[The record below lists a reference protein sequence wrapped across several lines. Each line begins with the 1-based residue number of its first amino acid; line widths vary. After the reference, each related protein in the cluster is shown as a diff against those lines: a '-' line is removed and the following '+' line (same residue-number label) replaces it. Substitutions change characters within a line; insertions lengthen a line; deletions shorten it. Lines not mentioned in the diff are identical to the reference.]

1 MLVER
6 IKSEG
11 LSNISYFIGSGNEA
25 IVVDPRRDIDIY
37 LELSVKNSMKIKYI
51 LETHRNEDFIIGSKE
66 LSKKTGATTYHGK
79 GIDFTY
85 GTYIEDGEEL
95 VFGSTKVKGL
105 HTPGH
110 TKEHFVYV
118 VYSENHQDQPMLVC
132 TGDALFAGDVGRTD
146 FYGVD
151 NTAVF
156 AEKLYDSLHNKIL
169 PLGDGVIVC
178 SAHGAGSVCGLFIEP
193 RDNTTIGIEK
203 KLNKML
209 QLTKEE
215 FIEYKVNE
223 NHDIAPYMK
232 NMEHYNQTGT
242 AEYVSDLVEPQ
253 PLNCNEFKE
262 KMTDDDCIIVD
273 TRKPTDYGVAHIE
286 DSINIWLEGL
296 SLYGGW
302 YLKKEQSILLVLSNP
317 EDITKATKYLRRI
330 GVDNILGYLAG
341 GIQEWY
347 VEAMSIKTNGVMSI
361 YDFKNI
367 VGKEEYFILDVRKQV
382 NWQKDHILNS
392 VNIFAGNIN
401 EHLDEVPKDKDIC
414 VLCSTGLRASIVASI
429 LQRNGFENVNVVLGS
444 FKAWKKAK

>member
-11 LSNISYFIGSGNEA
+11 LSNISYFIGSENEA
-25 IVVDPRRDIDIY
+25 IVVDPRRDIEIY
-37 LELSVKNSMKIKYI
+37 LELSVKNSMKIKYV

-66 LSKKTGATTYHGK
+66 LSKKTGATIYHGK
-79 GIDFTY
+79 GIEFKY
-85 GTYIEDGEEL
+85 GTYIDDREEL
-95 VFGSTKVKGL
+95 EFGSTKVKGL

-110 TKEHFVYV
+110 TKEHFAYV
-118 VYSENHQDQPMLVC
+118 VYSENHPEQPILVC

-146 FYGVD
+146 FYGID
-151 NTAVF
+151 NTPVF

-169 PLGDGVIVC
+169 PLGDDVIVC
-178 SAHGAGSVCGLFIEP
+178 SAHGAGSVCGMYIEP

-209 QLTKEE
+209 QLTKEK
-215 FIEYKVNE
+215 FIDYKVNE

-242 AEYVSDLVEPQ
+242 ATYVSDLVEPQ

-262 KMTDDDCIIVD
+262 KMTDETIIVD
-273 TRKPTDYGVAHIE
+273 TREPTDYGAAHIE
-286 DSINIWLEGL
+286 GSINIWLEGL
-296 SLYGGW
+296 SLYGGY
-302 YLKKEQSILLVLSNP
+302 YLQKEQPILLILSNP
-317 EDITKATKYLRRI
+317 MDITRVIKYLRRI
-330 GVDNILGYLAG
+330 GMDNIVGYLAG
-341 GIQEWY
+341 GIKEWY
-347 VEAMSIKTNGVMSI
+347 VEAMPIKTYGVMSI
-361 YDFKNI
+361 YDFKNLI
-367 VGKEEYFILDVRKQV
+367 DKEEYFILDVRKQV
-382 NWQKDHILNS
+382 YWEKDHIPNS

-401 EHLDEVPKDKDIC
+401 MHLDEVPKDKNIC

-429 LQRNGFENVNVVLGS
+429 LQRNGFDNVNVVLGS